1 MSFVGDLWTYLIKVG
16 SGVVVVDAVLEGVW
30 LWWLSVASVD
40 WGHRVDWDRVDWDH
54 RVHWDRG
61 GMEGGGVAG
70 GGRGH
75 GSDENS

>member
-30 LWWLSVASVD
+30 LWWLSVPRVD
-40 WGHRVDWDRVDWDH
+40 WGRVDWDH

-61 GMEGGGVAG
+61 GMERCGVAG
-70 GGRGH
+70 GGRCH
-75 GSDENS
+75 GGDENS